1 LLADA
6 FTQLNKN
13 VIPLEI
19 LLANPYPTELSKSSY
34 SLVIYDLSLAIR
46 ITQRDPSFFKQI
58 SFPDSFVIS
67 ATGTVNHGFDAELCL
82 G

>member
-6 FTQLNKN
+6 FNQLNKK

-19 LLANPYPTELSKSSY
+19 LLAKPYPTELSISNY
-34 SLVIYDLSLAIR
+34 SLVIYDLSLAIK
-46 ITQRDPSFFKQI
+46 ITQSDPSFFRQI

-67 ATGTVNHGFDAELCL
+67 ATGTVNHGFDAELCF